1 MVINTVGYALFTPI
15 TTPTRWSSE
24 PSFTDIG
31 LGENWFVNHPLMQSV
46 TGVGGWR
53 LVSVD
58 VLTDSGLR
66 VFNNDCQLDITLRA
80 ALTLGRTLNVET
92 G

>member
-1 MVINTVGYALFTPI
+1 MSVTESVG
-15 TTPTRWSSE
+15 
-24 PSFTDIG
+24 
-31 LGENWFVNHPLMQSV
+31 VNHPLMQSV

-66 VFNNDCQLDITLRA
+66 VFNNDCQSDITLRA
-80 ALTLGRTLNVET
+80 ALTLGGEGVLNVKT